1 MAFIPFLQI
10 EDYLG
15 DLDNIQ
21 MGSEISYLF
30 KPNSQIY
37 LSFYMDELT
46 PERIFKKN
54 NHNWFA
60 WQIGLKIKDLIICLT
75 ILILNTTG

>member
-21 MGSEISYLF
+21 MGSEVSYLF
-30 KPNSQIY
+30 KPKSQIY

-46 PERIFKKN
+46 PERIFKKIII
-54 NHNWFA
+54 
-60 WQIGLKIKDLIICLT
+60 IGLPGKLD
-75 ILILNTTG
+75 